1 MHGWIY
7 MTLNV
12 FQIMLHFIETFGLGD
27 IAYDI
32 WPVLISF
39 IMETFSSFTTLIF
52 GWFTSNNIAIT
63 LICRLYSIKS
73 LVIKKRLKLS
83 KKCIENNI
91 LIRYN

>member
-39 IMETFSSFTTLIF
+39 IMKTFSSFYHTYI
-52 GWFTSNNIAIT
+52 WMV
-63 LICRLYSIKS
+63 YVKQH
-73 LVIKKRLKLS
+73 
-83 KKCIENNI
+83 
-91 LIRYN
+91 